1 MISLTITCVVI
12 LCVNNIKSS
21 PTSLQN
27 LPYPQ
32 LTSFEGSIS
41 CDSMIYGG
49 NTKVNDKSFHVWR
62 VNVNTYGE
70 KCSVETQFKSSDKN
84 TSITGFFDGN
94 GKLMGKSSIIVTDNK
109 IYYLQIKVNSSYKI
123 QLNCNLKCSSSRRIL
138 KHEKTALSGSTGATQ
153 ATGSTGQKGNKGE
166 PGDRGLVG
174 WQGEPGPAG
183 PPGPVGWK
191 GEPGEKGEALKG
203 DTGQKGETGQKGDSG
218 QKGTEGA
225 PGSSGQPGK
234 TGPEGA
240 SGPRGATGS
249 TGATGKGGEKG
260 DIGVKG
266 EKGECDV
273 SPNGK
278 GKGKSKGKG
287 KRKGKHAQ
295 QEHERIIQQEGLRND
310 VFSSSKVNS
319 ERNVID
325 YEVILNTHMNTSM
338 VIYNII
344 LSVVVV
350 VVVMQCWWIFKL
362 NNRYNNRYN
371 NLQIKINKVLSK
383 IDINDM

>member
-153 ATGSTGQKGNKGE
+153 ATGSTGQKGDKGE
-166 PGDRGLVG
+166 PGNQGPQGSEGSQGPKGLG
-174 WQGEPGPAG
+174 GGQGPIGEKGPAG
-183 PPGPVGWK
+183 G
-191 GEPGEKGEALKG
+191 AKG
-203 DTGQKGETGQKGDSG
+203 DTGQKGTDGANGDTGQQGEKGEAFKGSTGQKGEAGANGDTG

-225 PGSSGQPGK
+225 S
-234 TGPEGA
+234 
-240 SGPRGATGS
+240 
-249 TGATGKGGEKG
+249 GATGKGGAKGDIGENG

-273 SPNGK
+273 SH
-278 GKGKSKGKG
+278 KSKSKS
-287 KRKGKHAQ
+287 KSKGKHAQ
-295 QEHERIIQQEGLRND
+295 QE
-310 VFSSSKVNS
+310 
-319 ERNVID
+319 
-325 YEVILNTHMNTSM
+325 
-338 VIYNII
+338 
-344 LSVVVV
+344 
-350 VVVMQCWWIFKL
+350 
-362 NNRYNNRYN
+362 
-371 NLQIKINKVLSK
+371 
-383 IDINDM
+383 